1 MYSRAALLALGIMAF
16 SPWIASVRADAVEPQ
31 KTDPKQCQEH
41 DKASD
46 KDCVRDWFSEYTAGL
61 LAEFKYYAGQEDFLS
76 EMLADPQETLLTAR
90 LSLIL
95 IEGGT
100 RFSQWAALQDEEA
113 AKTAGL
119 DMPRYRAILGVC
131 RDAISGMRAA
141 LFDLRQHRDR
151 ARLEASQ
158 YVKDA
163 TACERV
169 FGLAAKASKLRNA
182 GEGKHAATPPATT
195 ATPDR
200 PLDIEPRRHRP

>member
-46 KDCVRDWFSEYTAGL
+46 KDCVRDWFNEYTAGL

-182 GEGKHAATPPATT
+182 GEGKRAATPPATT